1 MAIAIG
7 LDFGSD
13 SVRALA
19 VDCASGEEIAT
30 SVEWYPRWQKGQFCD
45 APNNQFRHH
54 PRDYIESMEAALK
67 TVLAELSVE
76 QRAAVV
82 GIGVDSTGSTPAPI
96 DADGN
101 VLALRPEFAENPNAM
116 FVLWKDHTAVEEAEE
131 ITRLCHA
138 PGNVDYSRYIGGI
151 YSSEWF
157 WAKILHVTRQDSAV
171 AQSAASW
178 IELCDWVPALLS
190 GTTRPQDIRRGRCS
204 AGHKSLWHESWGGL
218 PPASFFDELDP
229 ILNRHLP
236 SPLFTDTWT
245 ADIPVG
251 TLCPEWAQRLGLPE
265 SVVISGGAFD
275 CHMGAVGA
283 GAQPNALVK
292 VIGTSTC
299 DILIADK
306 QSVGERAVKGI
317 CGQVD
322 GSVVPGFIG
331 LEAGQSAFG
340 DIYAWFGRVLG
351 WPLEQL
357 AAQHPELKAQINA
370 SQKQLLPALTEAWA
384 KNPSL
389 DHLPVD
395 RHGGSVAAF
404 GHLYFPR
411 MHRAGYVAPNLGEV
425 PPHASPGGY
434 VMDSRPGLYDSVL
447 VLDYKSLYPSIIRTF
462 LIDPVGLV
470 EGMAQ
475 PDPEHSTEGFLDAW
489 FSREKHC
496 LPEIVTNIWHGR
508 DKAKRQGNKPLS
520 QALKIIMNAFYG
532 VLGTTACRFFDPRLA
547 SSITMRGHQI
557 MRQTKALIEAQ
568 GYDIIYGDTDST
580 FVWLKGAHSE
590 EEAAK
595 IGRALVQHVNAWW
608 AETLQ
613 KQRLTSA
620 LELEYETHFC
630 RFLMPTIRGADTG
643 SKKRYAGLIQEG
655 DKQRMV
661 FKGLETVRTDW
672 TPLAQQ
678 FQQELYLRIFRNE
691 PYQEYVRQTID
702 KLMAGEL
709 DARLVYRKRLR
720 RPLSEYQRNVP
731 PHVRAARLADEE
743 NQKRGRPLQYQNRG
757 TIKYVWTTNGPE
769 PLDYQRSPLDY
780 EHYLTRQLQPV
791 AEGILPFIEDN
802 FATLM
807 TGQLGLF

>member
-19 VDCASGEEIAT
+19 VDCATGEEIAT

-283 GAQPNALVK
+283 GAQPNALV
-292 VIGTSTC
+292 
-299 DILIADK
+299 
-306 QSVGERAVKGI
+306 
-317 CGQVD
+317 
-322 GSVVPGFIG
+322 
-331 LEAGQSAFG
+331 
-340 DIYAWFGRVLG
+340 WFGRVLG

-357 AAQHPELKAQINA
+357 AAQHPELKTQINA

-389 DHLPVD
+389 DHLPVVLD
-395 RHGGSVAAF
+395 WFNGRRTPNANQRLKGVITDLNLATDAPLLFGGLIAATAF
-404 GHLYFPR
+404 GA
-411 MHRAGYVAPNLGEV
+411 RAIMECFTDQGIAVNNVMALGGIARKNQV
-425 PPHASPGGY
+425 IMQACC
-434 VMDSRPGLYDSVL
+434 DVL
-447 VLDYKSLYPSIIRTF
+447 
-462 LIDPVGLV
+462 
-470 EGMAQ
+470 
-475 PDPEHSTEGFLDAW
+475 
-489 FSREKHC
+489 
-496 LPEIVTNIWHGR
+496 N
-508 DKAKRQGNKPLS
+508 
-520 QALKIIMNAFYG
+520 
-532 VLGTTACRFFDPRLA
+532 
-547 SSITMRGHQI
+547 
-557 MRQTKALIEAQ
+557 
-568 GYDIIYGDTDST
+568 
-580 FVWLKGAHSE
+580 
-590 EEAAK
+590 
-595 IGRALVQHVNAWW
+595 
-608 AETLQ
+608 
-613 KQRLTSA
+613 
-620 LELEYETHFC
+620 
-630 RFLMPTIRGADTG
+630 
-643 SKKRYAGLIQEG
+643 
-655 DKQRMV
+655 
-661 FKGLETVRTDW
+661 
-672 TPLAQQ
+672 
-678 FQQELYLRIFRNE
+678 
-691 PYQEYVRQTID
+691 
-702 KLMAGEL
+702 
-709 DARLVYRKRLR
+709 
-720 RPLSEYQRNVP
+720 
-731 PHVRAARLADEE
+731 
-743 NQKRGRPLQYQNRG
+743 RPLQIVASDQCCALGAAIFAAVAAKVHADIPSAQQKMASAVEKTLQPCSEQAQRFEQLYRRYQQ
-757 TIKYVWTTNGPE
+757 WAMSAE
-769 PLDYQRSPLDY
+769 Q
-780 EHYLTRQLQPV
+780 HYLPTSAPAQAAQAV
-791 AEGILPFIEDN
+791 
-802 FATLM
+802 ATL
-807 TGQLGLF
+807 

>member
-340 DIYAWFGRVLG
+340 DIYAWFGRVLS

-357 AAQHPELKAQINA
+357 AAQRHHVIDGDPLIGKALHDCACAKGGGSNQTTEQQRSVGSEVKIGNHPFQALVSVWRATTVKPVEHHRQVI
-370 SQKQLLPALTEAWA
+370 QRRIFGPCFGQRRKQLFLAGVDLRFQFRMLGGIAR
-384 KNPSL
+384 KNQVIMQACC
-389 DHLPVD
+389 D
-395 RHGGSVAAF
+395 
-404 GHLYFPR
+404 
-411 MHRAGYVAPNLGEV
+411 
-425 PPHASPGGY
+425 
-434 VMDSRPGLYDSVL
+434 VL
-447 VLDYKSLYPSIIRTF
+447 
-462 LIDPVGLV
+462 
-470 EGMAQ
+470 
-475 PDPEHSTEGFLDAW
+475 
-489 FSREKHC
+489 
-496 LPEIVTNIWHGR
+496 N
-508 DKAKRQGNKPLS
+508 
-520 QALKIIMNAFYG
+520 
-532 VLGTTACRFFDPRLA
+532 
-547 SSITMRGHQI
+547 
-557 MRQTKALIEAQ
+557 
-568 GYDIIYGDTDST
+568 
-580 FVWLKGAHSE
+580 
-590 EEAAK
+590 
-595 IGRALVQHVNAWW
+595 
-608 AETLQ
+608 
-613 KQRLTSA
+613 
-620 LELEYETHFC
+620 
-630 RFLMPTIRGADTG
+630 
-643 SKKRYAGLIQEG
+643 
-655 DKQRMV
+655 
-661 FKGLETVRTDW
+661 
-672 TPLAQQ
+672 
-678 FQQELYLRIFRNE
+678 
-691 PYQEYVRQTID
+691 
-702 KLMAGEL
+702 
-709 DARLVYRKRLR
+709 
-720 RPLSEYQRNVP
+720 
-731 PHVRAARLADEE
+731 
-743 NQKRGRPLQYQNRG
+743 RPLQIVASDQCCALGAAIFAAVAAKVHADIPSAQQKMASAVEKTLQPRSEQAQRFEQLYRRYQQ
-757 TIKYVWTTNGPE
+757 WAMSAE
-769 PLDYQRSPLDY
+769 Q
-780 EHYLTRQLQPV
+780 HYLPTSAPAQAAQAV
-791 AEGILPFIEDN
+791 
-802 FATLM
+802 ATL
-807 TGQLGLF
+807 